1 MEEDL
6 QMKENK
12 IMTRMKKIGSSVF
25 ADVMEMSN
33 VMHYE
38 MKPVNFSKPLV
49 GRARTVD
56 LPPGDNLFL
65 HHAIY
70 QAEPGEVLIVDGK
83 GFTSAAYLGELMA
96 GAAEALH
103 IQGIV
108 IDGFVRDHREL
119 RDSTIQIYAKGFVPS
134 GPSKEGPGSLDNT
147 ISCAGTIVSPGD
159 YVVGD
164 EDGVVV
170 IPQQKIE
177 EILQKAEQKLQ
188 YEANRLQI
196 IKEFVKEADH
206 KNKKSLQPDWLEAK
220 IKKFTH

>member
-1 MEEDL
+1 
-6 QMKENK
+6 MKENLQAEENN
-12 IMTRMKKIGSSVF
+12 IISRMEKIGSSIF
-25 ADVMEMSN
+25 ADVMEMNN
-33 VMHYE
+33 VMNYAI
-38 MKPVNFSKPLV
+38 KPVNFTKPLI

-56 LPPGDNLFL
+56 LAPGDNLFL

-70 QAEPGEVLIVDGK
+70 QAEPGEILIVDGK
-83 GFTSAAYLGELMA
+83 GFTNAAYLGELMA

-119 RDSTIQIYAKGFVPS
+119 RDSTIQIYAKGFVPA
-134 GPSKEGPGSLDNT
+134 GPSKEGPGSLDNI

-164 EDGVVV
+164 EDGVVI
-170 IPQQKIE
+170 IPQQKVE

-188 YEANRLQI
+188 YETNRLQT
-196 IKEFVKEADH
+196 IKNFVEKTDQKDKA
-206 KNKKSLQPDWLEAK
+206 SLQPDWLEAK